1 MTPKYLLFKAIYSQ
15 FVPLGVWLGG
25 GGAGGQAL
33 GGDAQ
38 QVRYRLLLLLAGHR
52 EVDALEGGGRRQHGV
67 TGGEVPRH
75 RGAAGHLGLGPG
87 GGGGVREVT
96 GGWGQGQAG
105 HGLDSLASCAQ
116 QSFPIRK

>member
-1 MTPKYLLFKAIYSQ
+1 MINIKAIYSQ
-15 FVPLGVWLGG
+15 FLPLSVWLGG
-25 GGAGGQAL
+25 GGPGGQAL

-52 EVDALEGGGRRQHGV
+52 EVDALEGGRRRQHGV
-67 TGGEVPRH
+67 RGGEVARH

-105 HGLDSLASCAQ
+105 HSLDSLASCAQ